1 MIFNSKIIDKEIYMA
16 TKKPSG
22 LGRGLGDLLSDN
34 TPEIRK
40 STAKVVIRQESK
52 KITVSNSDIYPE
64 ITRNRSVKSNYKK

>member
-1 MIFNSKIIDKEIYMA
+1 MA

-34 TPEIRK
+34 APEIGK
-40 STAKVVIRQESK
+40 STAKVVIRQENK
-52 KITVSNSDIYPE
+52 KITVSNPDLYPE